1 MVMMSSSTP
10 HVEVP
15 CHFGPSANVRVHVCD
30 ETASTTFLR
39 YIIYLPNYTKRL
51 KMQTP
56 EPESAP
62 AATEITISDLEDRLD
77 ELWENYLNL
86 LDGYTK
92 AQEEIK
98 KHLNSGFLSLA
109 KAQSSAP
116 LGRRYGQDWY
126 DERMKA
132 EKRVYVSS
140 DPAEKSDE
148 TITAGLQNL
157 RISLAQNLTRT
168 EIKDF
173 VKEPALQG
181 AKPQSTQQPSPPGT
195 PEPEDR
201 EKPTEDEKTEE
212 AEKAKPVNPLRWY
225 GILVPPELKKAQS
238 AFSAVLGGPSHAGEK
253 DIDTRDDKSSS
264 LTNAVNAARGLREV
278 EVEIR
283 KVRKAVKKAEKAR
296 IVVSH

>member
-1 MVMMSSSTP
+1 MFEYMYVMRRGAPHFYDTSS
-10 HVEVP
+10 
-15 CHFGPSANVRVHVCD
+15 
-30 ETASTTFLR
+30 
-39 YIIYLPNYTKRL
+39 KRERFTEIP

-56 EPESAP
+56 EPELAP
-62 AATEITISDLEDRLD
+62 SATETTISDLENRLD
-77 ELWENYLNL
+77 ELWENYLTL

-92 AQEEIK
+92 AQDEIK

-132 EKRVYVSS
+132 EKRVHVSG
-140 DPAEKSDE
+140 AATSDE
-148 TITAGLQNL
+148 TITASLQNL
-157 RISLAQNLTRT
+157 RISLAPNLAKA
-168 EIKDF
+168 EPKDTTNEST
-173 VKEPALQG
+173 VEDGKSQP
-181 AKPQSTQQPSPPGT
+181 TQQPSPPGT

-201 EKPTEDEKTEE
+201 EKSTEDEKTEE

-225 GILVPPELKKAQS
+225 GVLVPPELRKAQS
-238 AFSAVLGGPSHAGEK
+238 AFSAVLGSPNNAGEQ
-253 DIDTRDDKSSS
+253 DIETRDDEISP

-296 IVVSH
+296 IAVSH

>member
-1 MVMMSSSTP
+1 
-10 HVEVP
+10 
-15 CHFGPSANVRVHVCD
+15 
-30 ETASTTFLR
+30 
-39 YIIYLPNYTKRL
+39 
-51 KMQTP
+51 MQTP
-56 EPESAP
+56 EPESVP
-62 AATEITISDLEDRLD
+62 AATESTLSGLENRLD
-77 ELWENYLNL
+77 ELWDSYLTL

-92 AQEEIK
+92 AQDEIK

-132 EKRVYVSS
+132 EKRVHVLD
-140 DPAEKSDE
+140 DPAETSDE
-148 TITAGLQNL
+148 SITAGLQNL
-157 RISLAQNLTRT
+157 RISLAQNPTKIMGSILAANRPTV
-168 EIKDF
+168 EGEESQPK
-173 VKEPALQG
+173 
-181 AKPQSTQQPSPPGT
+181 QQPSPPGT

-225 GILVPPELKKAQS
+225 GVLVPPELRKAQS
-238 AFSAVLGGPSHAGEK
+238 AFSAVLGSPIHAEEN
-253 DIDTRDDKSSS
+253 DIEACGDESSP

-283 KVRKAVKKAEKAR
+283 KTRKAVKKAEKAR
-296 IVVSH
+296 IVVSY

>member
-1 MVMMSSSTP
+1 
-10 HVEVP
+10 
-15 CHFGPSANVRVHVCD
+15 
-30 ETASTTFLR
+30 
-39 YIIYLPNYTKRL
+39 
-51 KMQTP
+51 MQTP

-62 AATEITISDLEDRLD
+62 ATTETAVSELENRLD
-77 ELWENYLNL
+77 ELWASYLTL

-92 AQEEIK
+92 AQDEIK

-132 EKRVYVSS
+132 EKRVRVS
-140 DPAEKSDE
+140 DGAAETSDE

-157 RISLAQNLTRT
+157 RISLAQNPTKT
-168 EIKDF
+168 EHKDAANEST
-173 VKEPALQG
+173 VEGEKSEP
-181 AKPQSTQQPSPPGT
+181 TQQPSPPGT

-201 EKPTEDEKTEE
+201 EKSTKEEKTEE

-225 GILVPPELKKAQS
+225 GVLVPPELRKAQS
-238 AFSAVLGGPSHAGEK
+238 AFSAVLGNPINAGEQ
-253 DIDTRDDKSSS
+253 DDEPRDEENSPV
-264 LTNAVNAARGLREV
+264 THAVNASRGLREV

-283 KVRKAVKKAEKAR
+283 KVRKALKKAEKAR
-296 IVVSH
+296 IAVAH